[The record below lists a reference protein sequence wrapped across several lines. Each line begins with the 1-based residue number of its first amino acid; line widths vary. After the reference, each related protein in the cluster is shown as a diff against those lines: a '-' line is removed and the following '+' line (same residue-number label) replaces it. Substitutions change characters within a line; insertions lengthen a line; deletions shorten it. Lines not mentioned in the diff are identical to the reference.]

1 MNLFKLIVCVGLLA
15 FFSTNSFAV
24 SDEFSYNFYDLRVQV
39 GTVEDEDG
47 VGLQA
52 AGSIAVTDDI
62 FVLGAYQYLTGT
74 DVDVWVDNLLIA
86 GGYHMPLDDQ
96 TDLVLTAGILNQWL
110 ETNFFDDS
118 DTGIRLTGGVRYRL
132 EPEIEIQGEL
142 MYVSI
147 FDNDDLGVSVSGLV
161 APSSN
166 YQKSRHTLIHP
177 GFLSLV
183 PAYIGRLRLTEYR
196 YHCH

>member
-1 MNLFKLIVCVGLLA
+1 M
-15 FFSTNSFAV
+15 
-24 SDEFSYNFYDLRVQV
+24 
-39 GTVEDEDG
+39 
-47 VGLQA
+47 
-52 AGSIAVTDDI
+52 
-62 FVLGAYQYLTGT
+62 LGAYQYLTGT

-96 TDLVLTAGILNQWL
+96 TDLVFTAGILNQWL

-132 EPEIEIQGEL
+132 GPEIEIQGEL

-147 FDNDDLGVSVSGLV
+147 FDDDDLGASVSGLV

-166 YQKSRHTLIHP
+166 FSYGAELQFIGDLTLASAIAR
-177 GFLSLV
+177 F
-183 PAYIGRLRLTEYR
+183 YF
-196 YHCH
+196 